1 MGEKK
6 YSLGGVPIIYI
17 ALVTALGFFEYGR
30 SIDGAFGGL
39 LLALMF
45 SLLSLVGFIPVV
57 GIILFWWLS
66 GAAISWWSAFTG
78 LTSTSL
84 TASTAYW
91 LAFIGVVILNIAI
104 TLVIILLIRS

>member
-1 MGEKK
+1 MEEKK

-45 SLLSLVGFIPVV
+45 SLLSLVGFIPVA

-66 GAAISWWSAFTG
+66 GAVISWWSGFTG
-78 LTSTSL
+78 LPGGSL
-84 TASTAYW
+84 TVSVAYW
-91 LAFIGVVILNIAI
+91 LASAGVIILNVAI
-104 TLVIILLIRS
+104 TLLIILLIRR